1 MFSFE
6 RDRPGDGQIIEL
18 AVSREPYRRRC
29 ASSVP
34 ERIDSSSRMPLT
46 LIATATFGLEA
57 VVAREL
63 EALGYESRALRP
75 GWLSFE
81 GDESAVARTN
91 LWLRASDRVLLR
103 LASFHAADFD
113 ALFDGTRD
121 VAWERFLPR
130 NARVPVRG
138 RSVRSALASV
148 PACQSIVKKA
158 IVERLK
164 AAYKLERLPED
175 GPAFPVEV
183 ALLKDEAILVLDTT
197 GAGLHKR
204 GYRLESGEA
213 PLKET
218 LAAGLVLL
226 SHWNRDRPFLDPFCG
241 AGTLA
246 IEAALIG
253 RNRAP
258 GGDRAFAAESWP
270 TIAPGIWKRA
280 REEARDLATP
290 PLAEPL
296 EASDRDD
303 KVLALAR
310 RSASKA
316 SVGADIHFARR
327 SFSEVSSS
335 REYGCLI
342 TNPPY
347 AGRSGE
353 EEEVRQVYRAMP
365 GVFRRLPTWSFFIL
379 TARRDFERVAGQN
392 ADRRRKLYNG
402 DVECTYFQFLGPRP
416 GRKEGPKQA
425 FGGIDSRAERQA
437 EIFGKRLR
445 KRAHHLRK
453 WPSKR
458 GTDVYRLYDRDIKE
472 VPLALDRYGDA
483 LFLTPSSDP
492 LESRTRGEHE
502 DWLDLMA
509 RTASETLGVPIENVF
524 VQGRPSQPRVL
535 QVRENGL
542 QYEVLLSG
550 GHEVGLDP
558 ALRVLRQRLKEEV
571 SGKRV
576 LILGPGA
583 STLGLAAAS
592 GGARSTTEVD
602 PEESS
607 AGWAKRNFA
616 LNGIALES
624 HRFVRSEVEKFL
636 RSDRGTYDLA
646 AIEAPSLDD
655 HVSLLNLLARRME
668 PSGAVYLVTRAPR
681 PKLDLEALVDWTVED
696 VTAETLPEDFRSRKI
711 HRIWRLVS
719 R

>member
-1 MFSFE
+1 M
-6 RDRPGDGQIIEL
+6 
-18 AVSREPYRRRC
+18 A
-29 ASSVP
+29 
-34 ERIDSSSRMPLT
+34 LT
-46 LIATATFGLEA
+46 LIATATFGLES

-63 EALGYESRALRP
+63 AGLGYESQALRP

-81 GDESAVARTN
+81 GDDLAVARAN

-103 LASFHAADFD
+103 MATFPAADFD
-113 ALFDGTRD
+113 ALFEGARG
-121 VAWERFLPR
+121 VAWEHLLPR

-164 AAYKLERLPED
+164 EAYGLQALPED
-175 GPAFPVEV
+175 GPTFPVEV

-241 AGTLA
+241 TGTLA
-246 IEAALIG
+246 IEAAFIG

-258 GGDRAFAAESWP
+258 GRDRSFAAESWAS
-270 TIAPGIWKRA
+270 IAPEVWKRA
-280 REEARDLATP
+280 REEARDREMP

-296 EASDRDD
+296 EASDRDER
-303 KVLALAR
+303 VLALAR

-316 SVGADIHFARR
+316 SVSGDVRFTRR
-327 SFSEVSSS
+327 SFSEISSD

-347 AGRSGE
+347 GGRSGE
-353 EEEVRQVYRAMP
+353 EEEVREVYRAMP
-365 GVFRRLPTWSFFIL
+365 GIFRKLPTWSFFIL
-379 TARRDFERVAGQN
+379 TARRDFEKVAGQS

-416 GRKEGPKQA
+416 GREEAPEPA
-425 FGGIDSRAERQA
+425 FGGIGARAERQA
-437 EIFGKRLR
+437 EIFGNRLR

-458 GTDVYRLYDRDIKE
+458 ATDVYRLYDRDIKE
-472 VPLALDRYGDA
+472 VPLAVDRYGDSF
-483 LFLTPSSDP
+483 LLTPSTDR
-492 LESRTRGEHE
+492 LETRTRAENE

-509 RTASETLGVPIENVF
+509 RTASEVLEVPLQNVF
-524 VQGRPSQPRVL
+524 IQGRPREPKAFP
-535 QVRENGL
+535 VREDGIL
-542 QYEVLLSG
+542 YEARLPEG
-550 GHEVGLDP
+550 RGFDP
-558 ALRVLRQRLKEEV
+558 ALRVLRRWLKKEA

-576 LILGPGA
+576 LTLGPGA
-583 STLGLAAAS
+583 SALGVAAAS
-592 GGARSTTEVD
+592 GGARSTTGVD
-602 PEESS
+602 PGETAE
-607 AGWAKRNFA
+607 G
-616 LNGIALES
+616 LEA
-624 HRFVRSEVEKFL
+624 FL
-636 RSDRGTYDLA
+636 RKDRETYDLA
-646 AIEAPSLDD
+646 AIEIPCLEGV
-655 HVSLLNLLARRME
+655 VSLLSLLARRMA
-668 PSGAVYLVTRAPR
+668 PSGVVYLVTRAPR
-681 PKLDLEALVDWTVED
+681 PRLDVESLSGWSVED
-696 VTAETLPEDFRSRKI
+696 VSRESIPEDFRSRKV
-711 HRIWRLVS
+711 HRIWRLVRNPQGDGGTGFGS
-719 R
+719 AG

>member
-1 MFSFE
+1 
-6 RDRPGDGQIIEL
+6 
-18 AVSREPYRRRC
+18 
-29 ASSVP
+29 
-34 ERIDSSSRMPLT
+34 MPLT
-46 LIATATFGLEA
+46 LVATATFGLES

-63 EALGYESRALRP
+63 ETLGYESRALRP

-81 GDESAVARTN
+81 GDESAVARAN

-103 LASFHAADFD
+103 LASFPAADFD
-113 ALFDGTRD
+113 ALFDGARG
-121 VAWERFLPR
+121 VAWEQFLPR

-164 AAYKLERLPED
+164 AAYKLESLPED

-197 GAGLHKR
+197 GVGLHKR

-226 SHWNRDRPFLDPFCG
+226 SHWNRERPFLDPFCG

-258 GGDRAFAAESWP
+258 GRDRSFAAESWP
-270 TIAPGIWKRA
+270 VIPTETWKRT
-280 REEARDLATP
+280 REEARDREKPALP
-290 PLAEPL
+290 EPL
-296 EASDRDD
+296 EASDRDQN
-303 KVLALAR
+303 VLALAR

-316 SVGADIHFARR
+316 SVARDIRFARR
-327 SFSEVSSS
+327 SFSEVSSN

-347 AGRSGE
+347 GGRIGE
-353 EEEVRQVYRAMP
+353 EKEVREVYRAMP
-365 GVFRRLPTWSFFIL
+365 GVFRRLPTWSFFVL
-379 TARRDFERVAGQN
+379 TARRDFEKVAGQE

-416 GRKEGPKQA
+416 GREDGPKQA

-437 EIFGKRLR
+437 EIFGNRLR

-458 GTDVYRLYDRDIKE
+458 ATDVYRLYDRDIKE
-472 VPLALDRYGDA
+472 VPLALDRYGDS
-483 LFLTPSSDP
+483 LLLTPSGDR

-509 RTASETLGVPIENVF
+509 RTASETLGVPLENVF
-524 VQGRPSQPRVL
+524 IQGRPREPRVV
-535 QVRENGL
+535 QVRENGI
-542 QYEVLLSG
+542 QYEVRLSG
-550 GHEVGLDP
+550 GREVGLDP
-558 ALRVLRQRLKEEV
+558 ALRVLRQRLKEEAG
-571 SGKRV
+571 GKRV
-576 LILGPGA
+576 LILGSGP

-592 GGARSTTEVD
+592 GGARSTTEA
-602 PEESS
+602 ETFQ
-607 AGWAKRNFA
+607 RT
-616 LNGIALES
+616 
-624 HRFVRSEVEKFL
+624 
-636 RSDRGTYDLA
+636 DRGTYDLA

-655 HVSLLNLLARRME
+655 HVSLLSLLARRME
-668 PSGAVYLVTRAPR
+668 LSSVVYLVTREPR
-681 PKLDLEALVDWTVED
+681 PRLDVEALVDWRVED
-696 VTAETLPEDFRSRKI
+696 VTADCVPEDFRSRKI
-711 HRIWRLVS
+711 LRIWRLVRGAPQGDVGTGFGS
-719 R
+719 AG

>member
-1 MFSFE
+1 
-6 RDRPGDGQIIEL
+6 
-18 AVSREPYRRRC
+18 
-29 ASSVP
+29 
-34 ERIDSSSRMPLT
+34 MPLT
-46 LIATATFGLEA
+46 LIATVTFGLES

-81 GDESAVARTN
+81 GDESAVARAN

-103 LASFHAADFD
+103 LATFPAADFD
-113 ALFDGTRD
+113 ALFDGARGF
-121 VAWERFLPR
+121 AWEHFLPR
-130 NARVPVRG
+130 NAKVPVRG

-164 AAYKLERLPED
+164 AAYKLECLPED

-258 GGDRAFAAESWP
+258 GRDRSFAAESWP
-270 TIAPGIWKRA
+270 VIATGIWRRA
-280 REEARDLATP
+280 REEVRDREKPALAQ
-290 PLAEPL
+290 PL
-296 EASDRDD
+296 EASDRDER
-303 KVLALAR
+303 VLVLAR
-310 RSASKA
+310 RSALKA
-316 SVGADIHFARR
+316 SVAGDVRFARR
-327 SFSEVSSS
+327 SFSEVSSH
-335 REYGCLI
+335 REFGCLI

-379 TARRDFERVAGQN
+379 TARRDFEKVAGQE

-416 GRKEGPKQA
+416 GREEGPKQA
-425 FGGIDSRAERQA
+425 FGGVDSRAERQA
-437 EIFGKRLR
+437 EIFGNRLR

-453 WPSKR
+453 WSSKR

-472 VPLALDRYGDA
+472 VPLALDRYGDS
-483 LFLTPSSDP
+483 LRLIPSGEP
-492 LESRTRGEHE
+492 LESRTRAEYE
-502 DWLDLMA
+502 DWLDLMT
-509 RTASETLGVPIENVF
+509 RTASETLGVPLENVF
-524 VQGRPSQPRVL
+524 IQGRPREPRVV
-535 QVRENGL
+535 QVREDGL
-542 QYEVLLSG
+542 QYEVRLSG
-550 GHEVGLDP
+550 GCEVGFDP
-558 ALRVLRQRLKEEV
+558 ALRVLRQWVQKEA

-576 LILGPGA
+576 LILGSRA
-583 STLGLAAAS
+583 SRLGTAAAS
-592 GGARSTTEVD
+592 GGARSTTEV
-602 PEESS
+602 
-607 AGWAKRNFA
+607 
-616 LNGIALES
+616 
-624 HRFVRSEVEKFL
+624 EKFP

-655 HVSLLNLLARRME
+655 HVSLLSLLARRMAT
-668 PSGAVYLVTRAPR
+668 SGVVYLVTREPR
-681 PKLDLEALVDWTVED
+681 PKLDVEALVDWSVED
-696 VTAETLPEDFRSRKI
+696 VTRESIPEDFRSRKI
-711 HRIWRLVS
+711 HRIWRLVRRLPQGDVGTGFGS
-719 R
+719 AG

>member
-1 MFSFE
+1 
-6 RDRPGDGQIIEL
+6 
-18 AVSREPYRRRC
+18 
-29 ASSVP
+29 
-34 ERIDSSSRMPLT
+34 MPLT
-46 LIATATFGLEA
+46 LVATAAFGLES
-57 VVAREL
+57 VVAREIL
-63 EALGYESRALRP
+63 ALGYESRALRP

-81 GDESAVARTN
+81 GDESAVARAN
-91 LWLRASDRVLLR
+91 LWLRASDRVLLQ
-103 LASFHAADFD
+103 LASFPAADFD
-113 ALFDGTRD
+113 ALFDGARA
-121 VAWERFLPR
+121 VAWEHFLPR

-218 LAAGLVLL
+218 LAAGLILL

-258 GGDRAFAAESWP
+258 GRDRSFAAESWP
-270 TIAPGIWKRA
+270 FVATGIWKRA
-280 REEARDLATP
+280 REEVRDLEKPALP
-290 PLAEPL
+290 EPL
-296 EASDRDD
+296 EASDCDE

-316 SVGADIHFARR
+316 SVAGDIRFTRQ
-327 SFSEVSSS
+327 SFSEVSSD

-347 AGRSGE
+347 GSRIGE
-353 EEEVRQVYRAMP
+353 EQEVREVYRAMP
-365 GVFRRLPTWSFFIL
+365 GVFRKLPTWSFFIL
-379 TARRDFERVAGQN
+379 TARRDFEKVAGQN
-392 ADRRRKLYNG
+392 ADRRRKLFNG

-425 FGGIDSRAERQA
+425 FGGVDSRAERQA
-437 EIFGKRLR
+437 EIFANRLR

-453 WPSKR
+453 WPTKR
-458 GTDVYRLYDRDIKE
+458 ATDVYRLYDRDIKE
-472 VPLALDRYGDA
+472 VPLALDRYGDS
-483 LFLTPSSDP
+483 LLLIPSSDP

-509 RTASETLGVPIENVF
+509 RTASQTLGVSLENVF
-524 VQGRPSQPRVL
+524 IQGRTREQRLL
-535 QVRENGL
+535 QVTENGL
-542 QYEVLLSG
+542 QYEVRFTG
-550 GHEVGLDP
+550 GREVGLDP
-558 ALRVLRQRLKEEV
+558 ALRLLRQRLEDEA

-583 STLGLAAAS
+583 LTLGLAAAS
-592 GGARSTTEVD
+592 GGARSTTQVD

-607 AGWAKRNFA
+607 SGWAKRNLA
-616 LNGIALES
+616 LNGIALDS
-624 HRFVRSEVEKFL
+624 HRFVRSEVDTFL

-646 AIEAPSLDD
+646 AIEAPSLDG
-655 HVSLLNLLARRME
+655 HVSLLSLLALRME

-681 PKLDLEALVDWTVED
+681 PKLDAEALSEWSVED
-696 VTAETLPEDFRSRKI
+696 VTAGSLPEDFRSRKI
-711 HRIWRLVS
+711 HRIWRLAS
-719 R
+719 RITERGELISR

>member
-1 MFSFE
+1 
-6 RDRPGDGQIIEL
+6 
-18 AVSREPYRRRC
+18 
-29 ASSVP
+29 VP
-34 ERIDSSSRMPLT
+34 LS

-63 EALGYESRALRP
+63 QALGYESRALRP

-81 GDESAVARTN
+81 GDESAVARAN

-103 LASFHAADFD
+103 LASFPAADFD
-113 ALFDGTRD
+113 ALFDGARG
-121 VAWERFLPR
+121 VAWEHFLPR

-204 GYRLESGEA
+204 GYRLESSEA

-218 LAAGLVLL
+218 LAAGLILL
-226 SHWNRDRPFLDPFCG
+226 SHWSRDRPFLDPFCG
-241 AGTLA
+241 TGTLA

-258 GGDRAFAAESWP
+258 GRDRAFAAEAWP
-270 TIAPGIWKRA
+270 LISPHIWKRA
-280 REEARDLATP
+280 REEARDPEKSA
-290 PLAEPL
+290 LAEPL
-296 EASDRDD
+296 EASDRDEG
-303 KVLALAR
+303 VLALAR

-316 SVGADIHFARR
+316 SVAGDIRFARR
-327 SFSEVSSS
+327 SFSEVSSD

-347 AGRSGE
+347 GGRIGE
-353 EEEVRQVYRAMP
+353 EEEVREVYRAMP

-379 TARRDFERVAGQN
+379 TARREFEKIAGQE

-416 GRKEGPKQA
+416 GRAEGPKQA
-425 FGGIDSRAERQA
+425 FGGVDSRAERQA
-437 EIFGKRLR
+437 EIFGNRLR

-472 VPLALDRYGDA
+472 VPLAVDRYGDS
-483 LFLTPSSDP
+483 LLLIPSSDP

-509 RTASETLGVPIENVF
+509 RTASETLGVPLENVF
-524 VQGRPSQPRVL
+524 IQGRPRWPRGL

-550 GHEVGLDP
+550 GRDTELDP
-558 ALRVLRQRLKEEV
+558 ALRALRQRLKEEA

-576 LILGPGA
+576 LILGSRA
-583 STLGLAAAS
+583 SMLCLPAAS
-592 GGARSTTEVD
+592 GGARSTTDVD
-602 PEESS
+602 PEVSIS
-607 AGWAKRNFA
+607 VRVKRSFA
-616 LNGIALES
+616 LNGVEPNA
-624 HRFVRSEVEKFL
+624 HRFVRSDVEKFL
-636 RSDRGTYDLA
+636 RGDRGTYDLA
-646 AIEAPSLDD
+646 AIEASSLDG
-655 HVSLLNLLARRME
+655 HVTLLGLLARRMA
-668 PSGAVYLVTRAPR
+668 PAGIAYLVTRAPR
-681 PKLDLEALVDWTVED
+681 PRLDVEALSEWSVED
-696 VTAETLPEDFRSRKI
+696 VTAESLPEDFRSRRI
-711 HRIWRLVS
+711 HRVWRLVS
-719 R
+719 RVAGTTGSLAAKPRTQGELKS

>member
-1 MFSFE
+1 
-6 RDRPGDGQIIEL
+6 
-18 AVSREPYRRRC
+18 
-29 ASSVP
+29 
-34 ERIDSSSRMPLT
+34 
-46 LIATATFGLEA
+46 
-57 VVAREL
+57 
-63 EALGYESRALRP
+63 
-75 GWLSFE
+75 
-81 GDESAVARTN
+81 
-91 LWLRASDRVLLR
+91 
-103 LASFHAADFD
+103 
-113 ALFDGTRD
+113 
-121 VAWERFLPR
+121 
-130 NARVPVRG
+130 
-138 RSVRSALASV
+138 
-148 PACQSIVKKA
+148 VKKA

-164 AAYKLERLPED
+164 AAYKIERLPED

-204 GYRLESGEA
+204 GYRVESGEA

-218 LAAGLVLL
+218 LAAGLILL
-226 SHWNRDRPFLDPFCG
+226 SHWSRDRPFLDPFCG

-258 GGDRAFAAESWP
+258 GRDRSFAAESWP
-270 TIAPGIWKRA
+270 LVSANIWKRA
-280 REEARDLATP
+280 REEVRDLEKPALP
-290 PLAEPL
+290 EPL
-296 EASDRDD
+296 EASDRDER
-303 KVLALAR
+303 VLALAR

-316 SVGADIHFARR
+316 SVAGDIRFARR
-327 SFSEVSSS
+327 TFLEVSSS

-353 EEEVRQVYRAMP
+353 EEEVREVYRAMP

-379 TARRDFERVAGQN
+379 TARRDFEKVAGQS

-416 GRKEGPKQA
+416 GREEGPKQA

-437 EIFGKRLR
+437 EIFGNRLR

-458 GTDVYRLYDRDIKE
+458 ATDVYRLYDRDIKE
-472 VPLALDRYGDA
+472 VPLVVDRYGDS
-483 LFLTPSSDP
+483 LLLIPSSDP

-509 RTASETLGVPIENVF
+509 RTASETLGVPLENVF
-524 VQGRPSQPRVL
+524 IQGRPREPRVV
-535 QVRENGL
+535 QVIENGL
-542 QYEVLLSG
+542 QYEVRLSG
-550 GHEVGLDP
+550 GRDVGLDP
-558 ALRVLRQRLKEEV
+558 ALRVLRQRLKEEA

-576 LILGPGA
+576 LLLGSGA
-583 STLGLAAAS
+583 STLGFAAAS
-592 GGARSTTEVD
+592 GGARSTTEG
-602 PEESS
+602 EEFS
-607 AGWAKRNFA
+607 
-616 LNGIALES
+616 
-624 HRFVRSEVEKFL
+624 

-655 HVSLLNLLARRME
+655 HVSLLSLLARRMAT
-668 PSGAVYLVTRAPR
+668 SCVVYLVTREPR
-681 PKLDLEALVDWTVED
+681 SKLDVEALVDWSVED
-696 VTAETLPEDFRSRKI
+696 VTRETIPEDVRSRKI

-719 R
+719 LRRRALQGDVGTGLGSAG

>member
-1 MFSFE
+1 
-6 RDRPGDGQIIEL
+6 
-18 AVSREPYRRRC
+18 V
-29 ASSVP
+29 
-34 ERIDSSSRMPLT
+34 PLT
-46 LIATATFGLEA
+46 LIATATFGLES

-63 EALGYESRALRP
+63 RALGYESRALRP

-81 GDESAVARTN
+81 GDESAVARAN

-103 LASFHAADFD
+103 LATFPAADFD
-113 ALFDGTRD
+113 ALFDGARA
-121 VAWERFLPR
+121 VAWEHYLPR

-164 AAYKLERLPED
+164 AAYKIERLPED

-204 GYRLESGEA
+204 GYRVESGEA

-258 GGDRAFAAESWP
+258 GRDRSFAAESWP
-270 TIAPGIWKRA
+270 LVATGAWKRA
-280 REEARDLATP
+280 REEVRDLEKSALP
-290 PLAEPL
+290 EPL
-296 EASDRDD
+296 EASDRDER
-303 KVLALAR
+303 VLALAR
-310 RSASKA
+310 RSAAKA
-316 SVGADIHFARR
+316 SVAGDIRFARR
-327 SFSEVSSS
+327 TFLEVSST

-347 AGRSGE
+347 GGRSGE
-353 EEEVRQVYRAMP
+353 EQEVREVYRALP
-365 GVFRRLPTWSFFIL
+365 EVFRRLPTWSFFVL
-379 TARRDFERVAGQN
+379 TARRDFEKIAGQE

-416 GRKEGPKQA
+416 GRKKGPKQA

-437 EIFGKRLR
+437 EIFGNRLR

-458 GTDVYRLYDRDIKE
+458 ATDVYRLYDRDIKE
-472 VPLALDRYGDA
+472 VPLVVDRYGDS
-483 LFLTPSSDP
+483 LLLIPSSDP
-492 LESRTRGEHE
+492 LQSRTRGEHE

-509 RTASETLGVPIENVF
+509 RTASETLGVPLENVF
-524 VQGRPSQPRVL
+524 IQGRPREPRVV
-535 QVRENGL
+535 QVIENGL
-542 QYEVLLSG
+542 QYEVRLSG
-550 GHEVGLDP
+550 GRDVGLDP
-558 ALRVLRQRLKEEV
+558 ALRVLRQRLKEEA

-576 LILGPGA
+576 LLLGSGA
-583 STLGLAAAS
+583 STLGFAAAS
-592 GGARSTTEVD
+592 GGARSTTEG
-602 PEESS
+602 EEFS
-607 AGWAKRNFA
+607 
-616 LNGIALES
+616 
-624 HRFVRSEVEKFL
+624 

-655 HVSLLNLLARRME
+655 HVSLLSLLARRMAT
-668 PSGAVYLVTRAPR
+668 SGVVYLVTREPR
-681 PKLDLEALVDWTVED
+681 SKLDVEALVDWSVED
-696 VTAETLPEDFRSRKI
+696 VTRVTIPEDVRSRKI

-719 R
+719 LRRRALQGDVGTGLGSAG

>member
-1 MFSFE
+1 
-6 RDRPGDGQIIEL
+6 
-18 AVSREPYRRRC
+18 VSGARL
-29 ASSVP
+29 S
-34 ERIDSSSRMPLT
+34 
-46 LIATATFGLEA
+46 LIATATFGLES

-63 EALGYESRALRP
+63 QALGYESRALRP

-81 GDESAVARTN
+81 GDESAVARAN
-91 LWLRASDRVLLR
+91 LWLRASDRVLLQ
-103 LASFHAADFD
+103 LASFPAADFD
-113 ALFDGTRD
+113 ALFDGARG
-121 VAWERFLPR
+121 VAWEHFLPR
-130 NARVPVRG
+130 NASIPVRG

-258 GGDRAFAAESWP
+258 GRDRSFAAESWP
-270 TIAPGIWKRA
+270 FIATDIWKRA
-280 REEARDLATP
+280 REEARDREQPAP
-290 PLAEPL
+290 AEPL
-296 EASDRDD
+296 EASDRDER
-303 KVLALAR
+303 VLVLAR
-310 RSASKA
+310 RSALKA
-316 SVGADIHFARR
+316 SVAGDVRFARR
-327 SFSEVSSS
+327 SFSEVSSH
-335 REYGCLI
+335 REFGCLI

-347 AGRSGE
+347 AGRIGE
-353 EEEVRQVYRAMP
+353 EEEVREVYRAMP

-379 TARRDFERVAGQN
+379 TARRDFEKVAGQSAN
-392 ADRRRKLYNG
+392 RRRKLYNG

-416 GRKEGPKQA
+416 GREEVSKQA
-425 FGGIDSRAERQA
+425 FGGIDARAERQA
-437 EIFGKRLR
+437 EIFGNRLR

-472 VPLALDRYGDA
+472 VPLALDRYGDS
-483 LFLTPSSDP
+483 LLLIPSSDP

-509 RTASETLGVPIENVF
+509 RTASETLGVPLENVF
-524 VQGRPSQPRVL
+524 IQGRSRRPRGL

-550 GHEVGLDP
+550 GRDTELDP
-558 ALRVLRQRLKEEV
+558 ALRVLRQWLKEEA

-576 LILGPGA
+576 LILGSRA
-583 STLGLAAAS
+583 SMLALPAAS
-592 GGARSTTEVD
+592 GGARSTTDVD

-607 AGWAKRNFA
+607 SVRVKRSFA
-616 LNGIALES
+616 LNGVEPNA
-624 HRFVRSEVEKFL
+624 HRFVRSDVEKFL
-636 RSDRGTYDLA
+636 RGDRGTYDLA
-646 AIEAPSLDD
+646 AIEVSSLDGHVTLLGLLACRMAPSG
-655 HVSLLNLLARRME
+655 VA
-668 PSGAVYLVTRAPR
+668 YLVTRAPR
-681 PKLDLEALVDWTVED
+681 PKLDVEALSAWSVED
-696 VTAETLPEDFRSRKI
+696 VTAESLPEDFRSRRI
-711 HRIWRLVS
+711 HRVWRLVS
-719 R
+719 RVTEREELISR